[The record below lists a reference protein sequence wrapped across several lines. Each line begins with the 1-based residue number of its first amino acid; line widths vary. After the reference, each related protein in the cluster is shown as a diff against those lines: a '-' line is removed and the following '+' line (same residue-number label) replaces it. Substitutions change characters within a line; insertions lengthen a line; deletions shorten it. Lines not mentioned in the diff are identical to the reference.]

1 MLGSLERAS
10 AVESSAVEEILATR
24 SANVQSLYLSLLSD
38 EFLNQARERENNRV
52 YSTPVVMLLMIIQRL
67 QAEGCLESAVLELAD
82 LPASL
87 WPDPCGRLRPEA
99 RAMST
104 NTGAYNKARQKL
116 PLKAVEEFSDN
127 AFAQLTACTNGS
139 LPAIGRR
146 AFVFDGT
153 TVRTPHTKA
162 LQQLYPPT
170 SNQEGESHWPLIRM
184 LVAHDVTTGL
194 GMRPE
199 WGAVNGPQAVSE
211 QRLFEQAVKRLPEQA
226 VVVAD
231 ANFGVFS
238 VAFAA
243 TQQNHPV
250 VVRMTAARAK
260 SLLQGPLRDGI
271 DKRIDWKPTK
281 ADRKTNPALPPEA
294 CFSGRLI
301 VSQVQPSD
309 GSASFLLCLFTTLE
323 EDVAEILKIYGLR
336 WNVGVSRQ
344 GHIVQPVRDRPR
356 PIDSGL
362 VAWEAPW
369 RESKTVKPS
378 DNMLGKEYAQRTRL
392 QCKVNADVASLH
404 EIPVAETVYNAR
416 KQKELAETSPKR
428 QLSPAGYQRRH
439 GVKDDVET
447 GEALGVRRRNPVEEM
462 LAITASGKCWHRHQ
476 GGGSGRSTDDGRAAK
491 RARREGPGP
500 VSNSVRQGE
509 AGVR

>member
-1 MLGSLERAS
+1 M
-10 AVESSAVEEILATR
+10 
-24 SANVQSLYLSLLSD
+24 QSLYLSLLSD
-38 EFLNQARERENNRV
+38 EFLSQARERENNRV
-52 YSTPVVMLLMIIQRL
+52 YNTPVVMLLMILQRL
-67 QAEGCLESAVLELAD
+67 QAEGSLESAVLELLS

-87 WPDPCGRLRPEA
+87 WPDPCGRLQPGA
-99 RAMST
+99 RTMST

-116 PLKAVEEFSDN
+116 PLKAVEEFSDK
-127 AFAQLTACTNGS
+127 AFAQMTACTNGS

-162 LQQLYPPT
+162 LRQLYPPT

-199 WGAVNGPQAVSE
+199 WGAMNGPHAVSE
-211 QRLFEQAVKRLPEQA
+211 QRLFEQAVRRLPEQA

-243 TQQNHPV
+243 TRQNHPV

-260 SLLQGPLRDGI
+260 SMLKGPLRDGI

-294 CFSGRLI
+294 CVSGRLI
-301 VSQVQPSD
+301 VSQVQPND

-323 EDVAEILKIYGLR
+323 EDVAEILKIYDLR
-336 WNVGVSRQ
+336 WISLSTISGV
-344 GHIVQPVRDRPR
+344 
-356 PIDSGL
+356 
-362 VAWEAPW
+362 
-369 RESKTVKPS
+369 
-378 DNMLGKEYAQRTRL
+378 L
-392 QCKVNADVASLH
+392 QVN
-404 EIPVAETVYNAR
+404 
-416 KQKELAETSPKR
+416 
-428 QLSPAGYQRRH
+428 
-439 GVKDDVET
+439 
-447 GEALGVRRRNPVEEM
+447 
-462 LAITASGKCWHRHQ
+462 
-476 GGGSGRSTDDGRAAK
+476 
-491 RARREGPGP
+491 
-500 VSNSVRQGE
+500 
-509 AGVR
+509 

>member
-1 MLGSLERAS
+1 MLSG
-10 AVESSAVEEILATR
+10 
-24 SANVQSLYLSLLSD
+24 
-38 EFLNQARERENNRV
+38 EFLSAARERENNRV
-52 YSTPVVMLLMIIQRL
+52 YNTPVVMLLMIIQRL
-67 QAEGCLESAVLELAD
+67 QTEGCLESAVLELPG

-87 WPDPCGRLRPEA
+87 WPDPCKRLRPDEQA
-99 RAMST
+99 VSS

-116 PLKAVEEFSDN
+116 PLKAVEQFSDN

-162 LQQLYPPT
+162 LKQLYPPT
-170 SNQEGESHWPLIRM
+170 TNQEGESHWPLIRM

-199 WGAVNGPQAVSE
+199 WGAVNGPHAVSE

-243 TQQNHPV
+243 IQRNHPV

-260 SLLQGPLRDGI
+260 SLLREPLRDGI
-271 DKRIDWKPTK
+271 DRRIAWKPTK
-281 ADRKTNPALPPEA
+281 ADRKKHPELLPEA
-294 CFSGRLI
+294 CLNGRLI

-323 EDVAEILKIYGLR
+323 EDQKEIVKIYGQR
-336 WNVGVSRQ
+336 WNVETDIGSLKGTLRLDQ
-344 GHIVQPVRDRPR
+344 
-356 PIDSGL
+356 L
-362 VAWEAPW
+362 T
-369 RESKTVKPS
+369 SKTPQMVDKEIQIAMLSYNLVRTVIYQAAQQTGVAPRSFSFTRVKRVLKVYGP
-378 DNMLGKEYAQRTRL
+378 KIATAATVEEAERL
-392 QCKVNADVASLH
+392 IALMNHYIGQAKL
-404 EIPVAETVYNAR
+404 
-416 KQKELAETSPKR
+416 
-428 QLSPAGYQRRH
+428 YQRKKKRPSYPREIWH
-439 GVKDDVET
+439 SSKPFP
-447 GEALGVRRRNPVEEM
+447 RRKAQP
-462 LAITASGKCWHRHQ
+462 
-476 GGGSGRSTDDGRAAK
+476 
-491 RARREGPGP
+491 
-500 VSNSVRQGE
+500 
-509 AGVR
+509 